1 MSQELPG
8 PEEPPSPE
16 GQAPGGPASEE
27 ASPEEAVSEG
37 EAPPGRGIAAKLISL
52 GVSLLV
58 LLALYQLIEWRQV
71 PGVLANSNPLYL
83 GLALF
88 SMIPITLGVAAR
100 FLWIAPKG
108 SVPSLWEALRLTL
121 VAQVLNLF
129 LPAKLGDLGKSYF
142 IAKSGE
148 VSPGLAVSVVVYERG
163 CDLFGLLTW
172 CVVGLALELPQLG
185 GLTRWGV
192 LFVAAAWLGTGLMIS
207 SQRIAA
213 WIVAIAVRILP
224 GRASRAVAGLGA
236 GWALLHSDLAQR
248 RGQRALIALASV
260 GLWFM
265 HLTQIW
271 LFVLTVGG
279 EVPLLT
285 SFAFSALAIL
295 CALVPFGFAGIGVRD
310 AAFVALY
317 TSMIGAEKSA
327 TVGLLSATRPL
338 LPALAALAVVR
349 SSVVTAISQAR
360 TWRRELGDSS
370 KRGAE

>member
-1 MSQELPG
+1 MD
-8 PEEPPSPE
+8 
-16 GQAPGGPASEE
+16 
-27 ASPEEAVSEG
+27 VSEQPPEARAEPEAAG
-37 EAPPGRGIAAKLISL
+37 EPVPRRGIVAKLVSL

-71 PGVLANSNPLYL
+71 PGVLAAADPLYL
-83 GLALF
+83 ALALF
-88 SMIPITLGVAAR
+88 SMVPITLAVAAR
-100 FLWIAPKG
+100 FLWIAPEG
-108 SVPSLWEALRLTL
+108 SVPNLWEALRLTL

-148 VSPGLAVSVVVYERG
+148 VTPGLAVSVVVYERG
-163 CDLFGLLTW
+163 CDMFGLLTW
-172 CVVGLALELPQLG
+172 CLVGLALELPQLS

-213 WIVAIAVRILP
+213 WIVGVASRILP
-224 GRASRAVAGLGA
+224 GKVGRAVAGLGE
-236 GWALLHSDLAQR
+236 GWALLHGDLARR
-248 RGQRALIALASV
+248 RGQRLGIALASV

-279 EVPLLT
+279 QVPLLT

-317 TSMIGAEKSA
+317 TSMIGAEKAA

-338 LPALAALAVVR
+338 LPALAALAIVR
-349 SSVVTAISQAR
+349 SSVLTAIAQAK
-360 TWRRELGDSS
+360 TWRRELRDSS
-370 KRGAE
+370 RTGDDE